1 MNIKY
6 SQFGTWAPKCV
17 SEEQQAVWK
26 CEKSSE
32 PQLTTS
38 WSGLLMLTDGEA
50 RLRKTLSV
58 SKGLKGNKAAK
69 VWLIGKQLNDS
80 TLNRQRERMGI
91 QFCQRRFLTEIYNY
105 RSETERL
112 SEGHSYR
119 RTNNNN

>member
-80 TLNRQRERMGI
+80 TLNRQRENGNSI
-91 QFCQRRFLTEIYNY
+91 LPKKVSNWDLQLQVWDWEALWG
-105 RSETERL
+105 SQL
-112 SEGHSYR
+112 QKDKQ
-119 RTNNNN
+119 